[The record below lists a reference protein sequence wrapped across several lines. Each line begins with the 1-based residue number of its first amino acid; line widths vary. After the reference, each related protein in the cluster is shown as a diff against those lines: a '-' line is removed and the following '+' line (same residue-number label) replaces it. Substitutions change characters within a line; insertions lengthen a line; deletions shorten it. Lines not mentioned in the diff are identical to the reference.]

1 MGVLILDWLVRYF
14 YYTAQYKYS
23 NPLRDRETF
32 IVFRHVLSFA
42 SVLGLALTLTACGNG
57 EPPQQLPRPV
67 MVVHPQPA
75 SEARESYPGE
85 VHARYEP
92 ELAFRIGG
100 KVVERLV
107 EAGDRVRKDQPLAR
121 LDPQDVRLQLD
132 GMRAQV
138 AAAEA
143 NLRVAKAEYDRYQAL
158 LGRQLVSQSQFDN
171 ADNAYRAA
179 TARLQQARAEFD
191 VASNQVDYAVLRA
204 TRDGLIAQRRI
215 EVGQVVAS
223 GQTAFVLA
231 ADGEREVA
239 IDLPEQSLERYRV
252 GQEVEVEL
260 WSQPGRQYRGQIR
273 ELSPAADAQSRTY
286 SARVAFTEQEVPA
299 ELGQSALVSIRR
311 DGDVALAVPL
321 SALSAEQGRAYV
333 WRLRP
338 DSTVERVEVR
348 TGAFGEQLVPVLE
361 GLAADDWIV
370 LAGGQMLSDN
380 QPVRPVDRH
389 NRPVELAA
397 QE

>member
-1 MGVLILDWLVRYF
+1 MSRHALPILC
-14 YYTAQYKYS
+14 
-23 NPLRDRETF
+23 TF
-32 IVFRHVLSFA
+32 GCAL
-42 SVLGLALTLTACGNG
+42 LLAACGNG
-57 EPPQQLPRPV
+57 EPEQLPPRPV

-143 NLRVAKAEYDRYQAL
+143 NLRVARAEYDRYRAL
-158 LGRQLVSQSQFDN
+158 LGRQLVSQSQFDS

-179 TARLQQARAEFD
+179 SARLQQARAEFD

-215 EVGQVVAS
+215 EVGQVVAA

-252 GQEVEVEL
+252 GQQVEVEL
-260 WSQPGRQYRGQIR
+260 WSQPGRQYSGKIR

-286 SARVAFTEQEVPA
+286 SARVAFSDPEVAA

-311 DGDVALAVPL
+311 NGEVALAVPL
-321 SALSAEQGRAYV
+321 SAISAERGQAHV
-333 WRLRP
+333 WRLKA

-348 TGAFGEQLVPVLE
+348 TGAFGERLVPVLD
-361 GLAADDWIV
+361 GLAADDWVV
-370 LAGGQMLSDN
+370 LAGVQMLNEN
-380 QPVRPVDRH
+380 QPVRPVDRD
-389 NRPVELAA
+389 NRPIELAA

>member
-1 MGVLILDWLVRYF
+1 M
-14 YYTAQYKYS
+14 
-23 NPLRDRETF
+23 
-32 IVFRHVLSFA
+32 FRHALSLASMFGCALVL
-42 SVLGLALTLTACGNG
+42 VACGNG

-67 MVVHPQPA
+67 MVVQPQPA
-75 SEARESYPGE
+75 SESRESYPGE

-143 NLRVAKAEYDRYQAL
+143 NLRVAKAEHDRYQAL

-179 TARLQQARAEFD
+179 AARLQQARAEFD

-204 TRDGLIAQRRI
+204 TSDGLIAQRRV
-215 EVGQVVAS
+215 EVGQVVAA

-252 GQEVEVEL
+252 GQDVEVEL
-260 WSQPGRQYRGQIR
+260 WSQPGRHYLGKIR

-286 SARVAFTEQEVPA
+286 SARVAFSEQEVPA

-311 DGDVALAVPL
+311 DG
-321 SALSAEQGRAYV
+321 G
-333 WRLRP
+333 
-338 DSTVERVEVR
+338 
-348 TGAFGEQLVPVLE
+348 E
-361 GLAADDWIV
+361 GLTDPHAR
-370 LAGGQMLSDN
+370 MS
-380 QPVRPVDRH
+380 PTRYH
-389 NRPVELAA
+389 E
-397 QE
+397 

>member
-1 MGVLILDWLVRYF
+1 MDWLVRYF
-14 YYTAQYKYS
+14 YYTRQYKYS

-32 IVFRHVLSFA
+32 IVSRHALPILCTFA
-42 SVLGLALTLTACGNG
+42 CALLLAGCGNG
-57 EPPQQLPRPV
+57 EPEQLPPRPV

-143 NLRVAKAEYDRYQAL
+143 NLRVARAEYERYRTL
-158 LGRQLVSQSQFDN
+158 LGRQLVSQSQFDS

-179 TARLQQARAEFD
+179 SARLQQARAEFD

-215 EVGQVVAS
+215 EVGQVVAA

-239 IDLPEQSLERYRV
+239 IALPEQSLERYRI
-252 GQEVEVEL
+252 GQPVEVEL
-260 WSQPGRQYRGQIR
+260 WSQPGRQYPGRIR

-286 SARVAFTEQEVPA
+286 SARVAFSDPQVAA
-299 ELGQSALVSIRR
+299 ELGQSALVSIRH
-311 DGDVALAVPL
+311 DGEVPLAVPL
-321 SALSAEQGRAYV
+321 SALSAERGRAHV
-333 WRLRP
+333 WRLKA

-348 TGAFGEQLVPVLE
+348 TGAFGERLVPVLE

-370 LAGGQMLSDN
+370 LAGVQMLTED
-380 QPVRPVDRH
+380 QPVRPVDRD
-389 NRPVELAA
+389 NRPVEPAA

>member
-1 MGVLILDWLVRYF
+1 M
-14 YYTAQYKYS
+14 
-23 NPLRDRETF
+23 
-32 IVFRHVLSFA
+32 FRHALSLASMFGCAFA
-42 SVLGLALTLTACGNG
+42 LVACGNG

-143 NLRVAKAEYDRYQAL
+143 NLRVAKAEHDRYKAL

-179 TARLQQARAEFD
+179 AARLQQARAEFD

-204 TRDGLIAQRRI
+204 TSDGLIAQRRV
-215 EVGQVVAS
+215 EVGQVVAA

-231 ADGEREVA
+231 ADGERDV
-239 IDLPEQSLERYRV
+239 ITDF
-252 GQEVEVEL
+252 
-260 WSQPGRQYRGQIR
+260 QPGADLFRACCLQRTGGASRAGTERAGEHSPRWRSVAGGAAVSAECGKGPGACLAAQSRFHRRAGRGSDR
-273 ELSPAADAQSRTY
+273 ALRRTAGAGPRRAGRRRLDRPGRGADAQR
-286 SARVAFTEQEVPA
+286 
-299 ELGQSALVSIRR
+299 
-311 DGDVALAVPL
+311 
-321 SALSAEQGRAYV
+321 
-333 WRLRP
+333 
-338 DSTVERVEVR
+338 
-348 TGAFGEQLVPVLE
+348 
-361 GLAADDWIV
+361 
-370 LAGGQMLSDN
+370 
-380 QPVRPVDRH
+380 
-389 NRPVELAA
+389 
-397 QE
+397 